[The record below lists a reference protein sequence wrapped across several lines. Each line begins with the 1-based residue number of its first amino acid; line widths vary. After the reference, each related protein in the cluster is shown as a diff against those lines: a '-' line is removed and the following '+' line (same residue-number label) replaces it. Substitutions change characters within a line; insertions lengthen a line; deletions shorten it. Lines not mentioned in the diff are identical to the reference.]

1 MGCAA
6 SSIDEEERV
15 KACRERKKLMKQ
27 LIGFRKEFADSLLA
41 YLRALKNTGAT
52 LRQFTESETLE
63 LEDTIYGLASP
74 PSPPPPLP
82 PSPPPPPP
90 FSPDLRKH
98 GAEDA
103 QKDELAQEESVVIDE
118 DEDEDDHTPSP
129 PILSSSWEYWDPFEH
144 SAVHQQKKSETVGP
158 VEEENWAETRS
169 EFEEEDKKEEAVE
182 DVVNPVPTTLEQ
194 RELISCISSTS
205 SLHMK
210 VATDMGMISWKNKKT
225 LGAVVKELDE
235 YFLKASGGIK
245 EIAVLID
252 VTVGNDFP
260 PHNFRENK
268 RKRSNSAKVFNA
280 LSRRWSSSTL
290 QFATDAAE
298 FLGPNEPCRPGAH
311 CITLKKLYAAE
322 QRLQKDI
329 KEEEGTNLE
338 YKKKV
343 LLLQKQEDEHHDWT
357 KIEKTRQTVEGLES
371 DIIRLRQAI
380 GEHCASILALMDEE
394 LYPQLVA
401 LTSGLLHMWKIMSEC
416 HQVQNQISQQLNHHI
431 NNHDI
436 DLSTDYHRRA
446 TAQLAAEIT
455 VWYSSFCNLV
465 KYQREYVKTL
475 CRWTQLTDFLVDHD
489 RQSVCASVVLNICGK
504 WQDTLERL
512 PDKAASEAIKNLL
525 SAINSLLLQQV
536 EEQNLQRK
544 YEKLDKRL
552 QKEMHSLAEMEK
564 KLGGNSL
571 SEVGND
577 NLNSKNPLILKR
589 AKTDALKKLVDT
601 EKAKYLNS
609 IQVSRAMTSNHLKT
623 GLPNVFQ
630 ALMGFASLSV
640 KGMESVCSNVTPP
653 QECCDDATVSSTN

>member
-6 SSIDEEERV
+6 SSINEEEKV

-27 LIGFRKEFADSLLA
+27 LIGFRKEFADALLI

-63 LEDTIYGLASP
+63 FEDTIYGLASP

-98 GAEDA
+98 RAEDGR
-103 QKDELAQEESVVIDE
+103 KDEFIPEGSIVTDDDE
-118 DEDEDDHTPSP
+118 GDHSPSP
-129 PILSSSWEYWDPFEH
+129 PILSSSWEHWDPFEH
-144 SAVHQQKKSETVGP
+144 SSVHQQKKSEIVGP
-158 VEEENWAETRS
+158 VEEENWVETRS
-169 EFEEEDKKEEAVE
+169 EFEEEAVE
-182 DVVNPVPTTLEQ
+182 DVVNPEQ
-194 RELISCISSTS
+194 RDLVNCSSSTT

-210 VATDMGMISWKNKKT
+210 FARDMGMISWKKKKT

-235 YFLKASGGIK
+235 YFLKASSGIK

-252 VTVGNDFP
+252 ISVGNDFQ

-268 RKRSNSAKVFNA
+268 RKRSSSAKVFNA
-280 LSRRWSSSTL
+280 LSRRWSSNSL
-290 QFATDAAE
+290 QFTTDTVE
-298 FLGPNEPCRPGAH
+298 FCGSNEPCRPGAH
-311 CITLKKLYAAE
+311 CITLQKLYAVE
-322 QRLQKDI
+322 QRLQKDV
-329 KEEEGTNLE
+329 KEEEVTNLE
-338 YKKKV
+338 REKKA
-343 LLLQKQEDEHHDWT
+343 LILQRQEDEHYDRT
-357 KIEKTRQTVEGLES
+357 KTEKTFQAVESLET
-371 DIIRLRQAI
+371 DIIRLRQAM

-401 LTSGLLHMWKIMSEC
+401 LTSGLLHMWKMMSEC
-416 HQVQNQISQQLNHHI
+416 HQIQNEISQQLSHQI
-431 NNHDI
+431 NNHDVN
-436 DLSTDYHRRA
+436 LSTDYHRQA

-455 VWYSSFCNLV
+455 VWYNSFCNLV

-475 CRWTQLTDFLVDHD
+475 HRWTQLTEFLVDHD
-489 RQSVCASVVLNICGK
+489 RRSVCSSVVLNLCEN
-504 WQDTLERL
+504 WQNALERL

-552 QKEMHSLAEMEK
+552 QKEMHSLAEMER
-564 KLGGNSL
+564 KLGGSFVCDDGNESL
-571 SEVGND
+571 SP
-577 NLNSKNPLILKR
+577 KNPLSIKR

-609 IQVSRAMTSNHLKT
+609 VEVGRSMTLNHLKT

-630 ALMGFASLSV
+630 ALMGFASASV
-640 KGMESVCSNVTPP
+640 QAMESVCSHVTPK
-653 QECCDDATVSSTN
+653 ECRDDATVSSTN

>member
-1 MGCAA
+1 
-6 SSIDEEERV
+6 
-15 KACRERKKLMKQ
+15 MKQ

-63 LEDTIYGLASP
+63 LEGTIYGLASP

-103 QKDELAQEESVVIDE
+103 QKDEFAQEESIVIDE
-118 DEDEDDHTPSP
+118 DEDEDEADHTPSP
-129 PILSSSWEYWDPFEH
+129 PILSSSWECWDPFEH
-144 SAVHQQKKSETVGP
+144 SAVHQQKKSEIVGP

-169 EFEEEDKKEEAVE
+169 EFEEEDKEEEAVE
-182 DVVNPVPTTLEQ
+182 DVVNPIPKSLEQ
-194 RELISCISSTS
+194 GELVSCISSTS

-210 VATDMGMISWKNKKT
+210 MARDMGMISWKNKKT

-252 VTVGNDFP
+252 ISVGNDFP

-280 LSRRWSSSTL
+280 LSRRWSSNSL
-290 QFATDAAE
+290 QFTTDAAE
-298 FLGPNEPCRPGAH
+298 FLGPSEPCRPGAH

-338 YKKKV
+338 HEKKAS
-343 LLLQKQEDEHHDWT
+343 LLQKQEDEHYDWT
-357 KIEKTRQTVEGLES
+357 KTEKTRQTVEGLES

-416 HQVQNQISQQLNHHI
+416 HQVQYQISQQLNRQI

-436 DLSTDYHRRA
+436 DLSTDYHRQA

-455 VWYSSFCNLV
+455 VWYNSFCNLV

-489 RQSVCASVVLNICGK
+489 RQSVCASVVLNLCEK
-504 WQDTLERL
+504 WQDALERL

-552 QKEMHSLAEMEK
+552 RKEMHSLAEMEK
-564 KLGGNSL
+564 KLGGSSL
-571 SEVGND
+571 SEDGND
-577 NLNSKNPLILKR
+577 NLSPKNPLMLKR
-589 AKTDALKKLVDT
+589 AKTDALNKLVDS
-601 EKAKYLNS
+601 EKDKYLNS
-609 IQVSRAMTSNHLKT
+609 IQVSRAMTLNHLKT

-630 ALMGFASLSV
+630 ALMGFASFSV
-640 KGMESVCSNVTPP
+640 QAMESVCSNVTPT
-653 QECCDDATVSSTN
+653 QECCDDATVSSTD

>member
-27 LIGFRKEFADSLLA
+27 LIGFRKDFADSLLA

-252 VTVGNDFP
+252 VTVGNNFP

-268 RKRSNSAKVFNA
+268 SKYS
-280 LSRRWSSSTL
+280 L
-290 QFATDAAE
+290 
-298 FLGPNEPCRPGAH
+298 FL
-311 CITLKKLYAAE
+311 
-322 QRLQKDI
+322 
-329 KEEEGTNLE
+329 
-338 YKKKV
+338 
-343 LLLQKQEDEHHDWT
+343 
-357 KIEKTRQTVEGLES
+357 
-371 DIIRLRQAI
+371 IISL
-380 GEHCASILALMDEE
+380 
-394 LYPQLVA
+394 
-401 LTSGLLHMWKIMSEC
+401 
-416 HQVQNQISQQLNHHI
+416 
-431 NNHDI
+431 
-436 DLSTDYHRRA
+436 
-446 TAQLAAEIT
+446 
-455 VWYSSFCNLV
+455 
-465 KYQREYVKTL
+465 
-475 CRWTQLTDFLVDHD
+475 
-489 RQSVCASVVLNICGK
+489 
-504 WQDTLERL
+504 
-512 PDKAASEAIKNLL
+512 
-525 SAINSLLLQQV
+525 SLL
-536 EEQNLQRK
+536 
-544 YEKLDKRL
+544 
-552 QKEMHSLAEMEK
+552 
-564 KLGGNSL
+564 
-571 SEVGND
+571 
-577 NLNSKNPLILKR
+577 
-589 AKTDALKKLVDT
+589 
-601 EKAKYLNS
+601 
-609 IQVSRAMTSNHLKT
+609 
-623 GLPNVFQ
+623 
-630 ALMGFASLSV
+630 
-640 KGMESVCSNVTPP
+640 CS
-653 QECCDDATVSSTN
+653 

>member
-15 KACRERKKLMKQ
+15 KACKERKKLMKQ
-27 LIGFRKEFADSLLA
+27 LIGSRKEFADTLLA

-63 LEDTIYGLASP
+63 LEGTIYGLASP

-90 FSPDLRKH
+90 LSPDLRKH

-103 QKDELAQEESVVIDE
+103 QEGSIVIDE
-118 DEDEDDHTPSP
+118 EEDDHSSSP
-129 PILSSSWEYWDPFEH
+129 PILSSSWEYWDPFEL
-144 SAVHQQKKSETVGP
+144 SAVHEQKKSEIVGP

-169 EFEEEDKKEEAVE
+169 EFEEEDKKEETVE
-182 DVVNPVPTTLEQ
+182 DVVNPVAKSLEQ
-194 RELISCISSTS
+194 RELVSCISSTS

-210 VATDMGMISWKNKKT
+210 VATDMGMISWKRKKT

-252 VTVGNDFP
+252 ISAGNDFP
-260 PHNFRENK
+260 PLHFRESK

-280 LSRRWSSSTL
+280 LSRRWSSNSL
-290 QFATDAAE
+290 QFTTDTVE

-329 KEEEGTNLE
+329 KEEKGTILE
-338 YKKKV
+338 HEKKA
-343 LLLQKQEDEHHDWT
+343 LLLQKQEEEHYDWT
-357 KIEKTRQTVEGLES
+357 KTEKTRQAVESLES
-371 DIIRLRQAI
+371 DIVRLRQAI
-380 GEHCASILALMDEE
+380 GEDCASILALMDEE

-401 LTSGLLHMWKIMSEC
+401 LTSGLLHMWNIMSEC
-416 HQVQNQISQQLNHHI
+416 HQVQNQISQQLNHQS
-431 NNHDI
+431 NNHDV
-436 DLSTDYHRRA
+436 DLSTDYHRQA

-455 VWYSSFCNLV
+455 AWYNSFCNLV
-465 KYQREYVKTL
+465 KYQREYVKAL

-489 RQSVCASVVLNICGK
+489 RRSVCASVVLNLCEK
-504 WQDTLERL
+504 WQDALERL

-525 SAINSLLLQQV
+525 SAISSLKLQQV

-544 YEKLDKRL
+544 YQKLDKRL

-564 KLGGNSL
+564 KLGRSFL
-571 SEVGND
+571 SEDGND
-577 NLNSKNPLILKR
+577 NLSHKNPLMLKCS
-589 AKTDALKKLVDT
+589 KTDALKKLVDT

-609 IQVSRAMTSNHLKT
+609 VQVGRAMTLNHLKT
-623 GLPNVFQ
+623 DLPNVFQ
-630 ALMGFASLSV
+630 ALMRFASLSV
-640 KGMESVCSNVTPP
+640 QAMECVCSSVTPP